1 MPFKVIQSLSTSKQ
15 KKKKVEFFQIL
26 RCVCNSGTEEDFC
39 ITLAVL
45 GESTVYLWKEP
56 VPSADTAS
64 KEKRELQ
71 QQYHLT
77 IIRPGPHAAQ
87 LTPIQSSRPLYR
99 GNLKLLA
106 EELK

>member
-15 KKKKVEFFQIL
+15 KKKAEFFQNL
-26 RCVCNSGTEEDFC
+26 RCVCNSGTEEEFC
-39 ITLAVL
+39 IMLAVL
-45 GESTVYLWKEP
+45 GESTVYLWKES

-77 IIRPGPHAAQ
+77 II
-87 LTPIQSSRPLYR
+87 
-99 GNLKLLA
+99 
-106 EELK
+106 